1 MATHDTVVN
10 KQSLSATDNGL
21 SLALTVP
28 WYRSLWVSSVSTV
41 DVAIDGKEVPQDKLR
56 FRINGK
62 SFTMDEVPKQWEE
75 LWFMQDRAHLDM
87 DLGAPGV
94 PGTEHEVTLH
104 IEMRL
109 PYMQIKPG
117 FYLPNIV
124 HQVVHLKVQDKS

>member
-1 MATHDTVVN
+1 MATHDTVLN
-10 KQSLSATDNGL
+10 SKSLEVIPNGL

-28 WYRSLWVSSVSTV
+28 WYRSLWVSSVTSIAV
-41 DVAIDGKEVPQDKLR
+41 NLDGKDMAQDKMS

-62 SFTMDEVPKQWEE
+62 RFSLDDVPNQWEE
-75 LWFMQDRAHLDM
+75 LWFMQDRAYLDM
-87 DLGAPGV
+87 DLGAAGV
-94 PGTEHEVTLH
+94 VGSEHTIVFH

-124 HQVVHLKVQDKS
+124 HQTVTLKVQG

>member
-1 MATHDTVVN
+1 MATHDTVIN

-41 DVAIDGKEVPQDKLR
+41 TVAIDGKEVPQDKLR

-62 SFTMDEVPKQWEE
+62 SFKMEDVPKQWEE

-87 DLGAPGV
+87 DLGAAGEV
-94 PGTEHEVTLH
+94 GADHEVTFHTEL
-104 IEMRL
+104 RL

-124 HQVVHLKVQDKS
+124 HQVVHLKVQAKS

>member
-1 MATHDTVVN
+1 MATHDTVLN
-10 KQSLSATDNGL
+10 SKSLEVIPDGL

-28 WYRSLWVSSVSTV
+28 WYRSLWVSSVSSIAVTL
-41 DVAIDGKEVPQDKLR
+41 DGQELAQDKMS

-62 SFTMDEVPKQWEE
+62 RFSLDEVPNQWEE
-75 LWFMQDRAHLDM
+75 LWFMQDRAFLDM
-87 DLGAPGV
+87 HLGVAGV
-94 PGTEHEVTLH
+94 VGSEHTIVFH

-124 HQVVHLKVQDKS
+124 HQTVTLKVQG